1 MLDSSEIIVIII
13 SGIIGALIVL
23 LTTYY
28 TPKYGSISGIIT
40 TIPTNTLVSLL
51 GIAINDNNYDELQK
65 NIYTSLILS
74 YCAFLYLIIFWIYL
88 PSRIETYNYPIIKT
102 CILGIGFYSLISVI
116 SYKFFIQNIE
126 KLLSN
131 KDFLILAML
140 SVFKY
145 YYFSSIHKFLYKFK
159 YENVVNNSISKQE
172 LIWRFI
178 VSFVFISGIILI
190 GKVNEILGIIMSCF
204 PLLSLINS
212 VVLWRQTNNS
222 ILISQLNSNILIGG
236 TTIYVY
242 VLSFGFFLEI
252 FNLYINVIVSLGL
265 SLVIYNYPIY
275 ITLKKNNK
283 INITNEHNENNLELT
298 ITEV

>member
-1 MLDSSEIIVIII
+1 MLYSADIIVIII
-13 SGIIGALIVL
+13 SGIVGASIVL
-23 LTTYY
+23 LTTYFAS
-28 TPKYGSISGIIT
+28 KYGSISGIIT

-51 GIAINDNNYDELQK
+51 GIAINNNNYDKLQK

-88 PSRIETYNYPIIKT
+88 PSRIENYNYPIIKT
-102 CILGIGFYSLISVI
+102 CILGIGFYCLISVI

-126 KLLSN
+126 ELLSN
-131 KDFLILAML
+131 KDFLILAIL

-145 YYFSSIHKFLYKFK
+145 YYFTSIHKFLYKFK
-159 YENVVNNSISKQE
+159 DENIVNNSISKQE
-172 LIWRFI
+172 LISRFI

-190 GKVNEILGIIMSCF
+190 GKVNEIAGVIMSCF

-212 VVLWRQTNNS
+212 IVLWRQTNNS

-236 TTIYVY
+236 TTIYMY
-242 VLSFGFFLEI
+242 VLSFGFFLGI
-252 FNLYINVIVSLGL
+252 LNLYINVMVSLGL

-283 INITNEHNENNLELT
+283 INISDEHNENNLELI